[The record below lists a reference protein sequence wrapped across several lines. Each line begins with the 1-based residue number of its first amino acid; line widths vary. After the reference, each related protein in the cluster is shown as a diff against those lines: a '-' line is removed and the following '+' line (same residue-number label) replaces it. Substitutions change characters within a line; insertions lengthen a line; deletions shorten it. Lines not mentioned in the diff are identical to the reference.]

1 MPARSPRVVRIVVIA
16 LASSLLATLA
26 GPTSS
31 VPATPRKR
39 PDRTWMTN
47 GKVYAIVRAGDK
59 ILVGGAFTAL
69 LPPRGSTKRP
79 ITVRNLAAIDIPTGA
94 PVRSW
99 RPRVLGTDAAVRAL
113 AVSGGT
119 VYVGG
124 SFDTLAGADVQSLG
138 AVRLSD
144 GSAVARFAPAIS
156 GTVYA
161 LLASPDRL
169 YAGGAFGKVDGAGR
183 LKLAAWDLPSGDL
196 TSEWRPR
203 AVGGAVRDMAF
214 DASGDSIFLGGAFSE
229 MAQSGSTYPRESVS
243 KVDARSGALRTW
255 AIPEGKVGKPQVAW
269 SLEATASRLHGGF
282 GRGPNFAAS
291 FKPGGAVGT
300 RYWRLPL
307 VGNVQSVEL
316 SPDGRRLFLGGHFG
330 LAELQQRKCG
340 RPLRGLISVRPGTG
354 RVFCDWIPRLEPFG
368 SNFNGPWTMSAIG
381 NRLWVGGGFVRIG
394 GVEQQ
399 NLARIRL

>member
-1 MPARSPRVVRIVVIA
+1 MPARSPCVARIVVIA

-26 GPTSS
+26 GPIGS
-31 VPATPRKR
+31 VSATPRKR

-47 GKVYAIVRAGDK
+47 GKVYAMVRAGDK

-69 LPPRGSTKRP
+69 LPPRAAPSP
-79 ITVRNLAAIDIPTGA
+79 IRVRNLAAIDISTGA

-99 RPRVLGTDAAVRAL
+99 RPRVRGADAAVRAL

-144 GSAVARFAPAIS
+144 GSAVAGFAPAIS
-156 GTVYA
+156 GTVY

-183 LKLAAWDLPSGDL
+183 LKLAAWDLPSRDL

-214 DASGDSIFLGGAFSE
+214 DASGDSIFLGGAFGE
-229 MAQSGSTYPRESVS
+229 MAQSGSTYPRESVA

-316 SPDGRRLFLGGHFG
+316 SRTAGACSSAVTSGSPNCSSASAGGRCAG
-330 LAELQQRKCG
+330 
-340 RPLRGLISVRPGTG
+340 
-354 RVFCDWIPRLEPFG
+354 
-368 SNFNGPWTMSAIG
+368 
-381 NRLWVGGGFVRIG
+381 
-394 GVEQQ
+394 
-399 NLARIRL
+399 